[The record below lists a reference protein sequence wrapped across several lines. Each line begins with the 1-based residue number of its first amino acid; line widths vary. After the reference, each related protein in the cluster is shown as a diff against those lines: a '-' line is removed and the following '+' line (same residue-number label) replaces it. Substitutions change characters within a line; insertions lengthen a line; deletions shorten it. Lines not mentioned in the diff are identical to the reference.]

1 MTELDVTIQRIEEK
15 LVGDR
20 LVLQE
25 KDQLL
30 DQIEKER
37 NRRNNLIERKQ
48 VKHSFNFH
56 TDPMII
62 Q

>member
-1 MTELDVTIQRIEEK
+1 MDVTIQRIEEK

-25 KDQLL
+25 KDLLL

-48 VKHSFNFH
+48 VTHRVNIF
-56 TDPMII
+56 
-62 Q
+62 